1 VNDLSKQGM
10 DWRKKGWQRTGYGVG
25 GLLALAI
32 LFLGI
37 VMLSNGTL
45 RGMRLDLTQN
55 KLYTLTPGTQQVL
68 GELKEPV
75 NLYFYFSRDAA
86 AKQSPLIMPYAT
98 RVREF
103 LEEIAARSG
112 GKVHLHVVDPQPFS
126 EDEDRAA
133 EFGLQSLQ
141 AGGGGDAL
149 YFGLAGTNSTDGR
162 SAISSFQPD
171 REEFLE
177 YDVAKLIHE
186 LGTPKKPV
194 IGLMSSLGMQGQFDP
209 TTGQMSDPWPIL
221 AQIQQIFTLR
231 PMASDADHIDKDVDV
246 LMVVH
251 PKNLPANTLYAIDQ
265 FVMRGGKMLLFVDP
279 NSGADTSGQDPQN
292 PVASAMAN
300 HSSNLEP
307 LLSAWGVSYD
317 PGKVIG
323 DLELGL
329 EVRSSM
335 QAPPMRHIGI
345 LGLHRGDMDP
355 KDVVTTSLDVI
366 NMATSG
372 SLAGRPGAKTTL
384 EPLLMSSSSA
394 APLPAERF
402 NALSDPSSLRDG
414 FKPTGVRYTLA
425 ARVTGPVE
433 SAFPQGAPPNQ
444 KPPAGPPIAHLS
456 KAVSPAN
463 IVIIADTD
471 LLMDY
476 MWVQT
481 RELLGQKVAQAFA
494 NNGDFVAN
502 ILDNLSGSSAL
513 ISIRGRA
520 SFSRPFERVEALRRQ
535 ADDRLRAKAMELQ
548 SELQQTETKLTDLQ
562 SKRNDQA
569 SLMLSPEQEQEV
581 KHFTAEKARARKE
594 LRETQRGLN
603 VDIDRLDSRLKV
615 LNIAVA
621 PLIVAVVGGIVL
633 ALRRR
638 RKSRGSRATRLA
650 STETSTT

>member
-1 VNDLSKQGM
+1 M
-10 DWRKKGWQRTGYGVG
+10 AWQRIGYGMG
-25 GLLALAI
+25 GLLALAV
-32 LFLGI
+32 LFLGV
-37 VMLSNGTL
+37 VMLSNATL

-103 LEEIAARSG
+103 LEEIAARSRG
-112 GKVHLHVVDPQPFS
+112 MIHLHVVDPQPFS

-133 EFGLQSLQ
+133 EFGLTSLQ
-141 AGGGGDAL
+141 GGGGGEAL

-162 SAISSFQPD
+162 SVLSSFQPD

-194 IGLMSSLGMQGQFDP
+194 IGLMSSLGLQGQFDP
-209 TTGQMSDPWPIL
+209 TTGQMGDPWPIL
-221 AQIQQIFTLR
+221 AQIQQIFTVR
-231 PMASDADHIDKDVDV
+231 TVTSDADHIDKDVDV

-251 PKNLPANTLYAIDQ
+251 PKQLPAKTLYAIDQ
-265 FVMRGGKMLLFVDP
+265 FVMRGGKMLLLVDP

-292 PVASAMAN
+292 PLASAMAN
-300 HSSNLEP
+300 HSSTLEP

-317 PGKVIG
+317 ATKVIG

-345 LGLHRGDMDP
+345 LGLHHDDMDQ

-372 SLAGRPGAKTTL
+372 SLASRPGAKTTL
-384 EPLLMSSSSA
+384 EPLLMSSTSA

-402 NALSDPSSLRDG
+402 NALSDPSTLRDG
-414 FKPTGVRYTLA
+414 FKPTGVRYILA
-425 ARVTGPVE
+425 ARLTGPVE
-433 SAFPQGAPPNQ
+433 SAFPQGAPPDQ
-444 KPPAGPPIAHLS
+444 KPAAGPPIAHLAKS
-456 KAVSPAN
+456 VSPAN

-494 NNGDFVAN
+494 NNGDLVAN

-535 ADDRLRAKAMELQ
+535 ADDRLRAKALELQ
-548 SELQQTETKLTDLQ
+548 SELTQTETKLTELQ
-562 SKRNDQA
+562 GKRNDQA

-581 KHFTAEKARARKE
+581 KRFTAEKARARKE

-621 PLIVAVVGGIVL
+621 PLAVALVGGIVL

-638 RKSRGSRATRLA
+638 RQSRGSRATRISA
-650 STETSTT
+650 TETRAT

>member
-1 VNDLSKQGM
+1 VNGNRWK
-10 DWRKKGWQRTGYGVG
+10 RTGFGVG
-25 GLLALAI
+25 GLLALAV
-32 LFLGI
+32 LFLGV
-37 VMLSNGTL
+37 VMLSNAGL

-68 GELKEPV
+68 AELKEPV
-75 NLYFYFSRDAA
+75 NLYYYFSRDAA

-112 GKVHLHVVDPQPFS
+112 GKVHLRVIDPQAFS

-141 AGGGGDAL
+141 AGGGDAL

-162 SAISSFQPD
+162 SAIPSFQAD

-194 IGLMSSLGMQGQFDP
+194 IGLMSSLNMQGQFDP
-209 TTGQMSDPWPIL
+209 MSGRMSEPWPIL
-221 AQIQQIFTLR
+221 SQVQQIFTVR
-231 PMASDADHIDKDVDV
+231 PLTSETDHIDKDVDV

-251 PKNLPANTLYAIDQ
+251 PKHLPTKTLYAIDQ
-265 FVMRGGKMLLFVDP
+265 FVMRGGKVLLFVDP

-292 PVASAMAN
+292 PLAGAMAD

-307 LLSAWGVSYD
+307 LLSAWGVNYD
-317 PGKVIG
+317 AGKVIG

-345 LGLHRGDMDP
+345 LGLRHADMNQ

-366 NMATSG
+366 NMASSG
-372 SLAGRPGAKTTL
+372 SLAGKPGAKTTL
-384 EPLLMSSSSA
+384 EPLLLSSTSA

-402 NALSDPSSLRDG
+402 NALSDPSTLRDG
-414 FKPTGVRYTLA
+414 FKPTGTRYALA

-433 SAFPQGAPPNQ
+433 SAFPQGAPADQ
-444 KPPAGPPIAHLS
+444 KPAAGPPIAHLS

-481 RELLGQKVAQAFA
+481 REVFGQKIAQAFA
-494 NNGDFVAN
+494 NNGDLIAN

-520 SFSRPFERVEALRRQ
+520 SFSRPFERVEALHRL
-535 ADDRLRAKAMELQ
+535 ADDRLRSKALELQ
-548 SELQQTETKLTDLQ
+548 SELQQTEAKLTELQ

-581 KHFTAEKARARKE
+581 KRFTAEKARARKE

-603 VDIDRLDSRLKV
+603 VDIDRLESRLKV
-615 LNIAVA
+615 INIAIA
-621 PLIVAVVGGIVL
+621 PLIVAVVGGFVL
-633 ALRRR
+633 SLRRR
-638 RKSRGSRATRLA
+638 RKTRGSSQTRLA
-650 STETSTT
+650 PGETTST

>member
-1 VNDLSKQGM
+1 
-10 DWRKKGWQRTGYGVG
+10 VG
-25 GLLALAI
+25 GLLALAV
-32 LFLGI
+32 LFLGV
-37 VMLSNGTL
+37 VMLSNAGL
-45 RGMRLDLTQN
+45 RGARLDLTQN

-68 GELKEPV
+68 AELKEPV

-86 AKQSPLIMPYAT
+86 AKQSPLLMPYAT

-112 GKVHLHVVDPQPFS
+112 GKVRLRVIDPQAFS

-133 EFGLQSLQ
+133 ELGLQSLQ
-141 AGGGGDAL
+141 GGSGEAL

-162 SAISSFQPD
+162 SAIPSFQAD

-194 IGLMSSLGMQGQFDP
+194 IGLMSSLSMQGQFDP
-209 TTGQMSDPWPIL
+209 MSGRMSEPWPIL
-221 AQIQQIFTLR
+221 AQIQQLFTVR
-231 PMASDADHIDKDVDV
+231 PLTSDVDHIDKDVDV
-246 LMVVH
+246 LMLVH
-251 PKNLPANTLYAIDQ
+251 PKQLPTKTLYAIDQ

-279 NSGADTSGQDPQN
+279 NAGADTSGQDPSN
-292 PVASAMAN
+292 PLAGAMAN

-307 LLSAWGVSYD
+307 LLSAWGVNYD
-317 PGKVIG
+317 AGKVVG

-345 LGLHRGDMDP
+345 LGLHHADMNQ

-372 SLAGRPGAKTTL
+372 SLSARPGAKTTL
-384 EPLLMSSSSA
+384 EPLLLSSTSA

-402 NALSDPSSLRDG
+402 NALSDPSALRDG
-414 FKPTGVRYTLA
+414 FKPSGSRYTLA
-425 ARVTGPVE
+425 ARLTGPVE
-433 SAFPQGAPPNQ
+433 SAYPQGAPQDQ
-444 KPPAGPPIAHLS
+444 KPAAGPPVAHLA

-481 RELLGQKVAQAFA
+481 RELFGQRIAQAFA

-548 SELQQTETKLTDLQ
+548 SELQQTEAKLTELQ

-581 KHFTAEKARARKE
+581 KRFTAEKSRARKE

-603 VDIDRLDSRLKV
+603 VDIDRLNSRLKV
-615 LNIAVA
+615 INIAIA
-621 PLIVAVVGGIVL
+621 PLVVAVVGGIVL
-633 ALRRR
+633 SLRRR
-638 RKSRGSRATRLA
+638 RKSRGSTQTRL
-650 STETSTT
+650 STAEPSST

>member
-1 VNDLSKQGM
+1 VNGISS
-10 DWRKKGWQRTGYGVG
+10 RKGWQRTGYGVG
-25 GLLALAI
+25 GLLALAV
-32 LFLGI
+32 LFLGV
-37 VMLSNGTL
+37 VMLSNAGL
-45 RGMRLDLTQN
+45 RGARLDLTQN

-68 GELKEPV
+68 AELKEPV

-86 AKQSPLIMPYAT
+86 AKQSPLLMPYAT

-112 GKVHLHVVDPQPFS
+112 GKVRLRVIDPQAFS

-133 EFGLQSLQ
+133 ELGLQSLQ
-141 AGGGGDAL
+141 GGSGEAL

-162 SAISSFQPD
+162 SAIPSFQAD

-194 IGLMSSLGMQGQFDP
+194 IGLMSSLSMQGQFDP
-209 TTGQMSDPWPIL
+209 MSGRMSEPWPIL
-221 AQIQQIFTLR
+221 AQIQQLFTVR
-231 PMASDADHIDKDVDV
+231 PLTSDVDHIDKDVDV
-246 LMVVH
+246 LMLVH
-251 PKNLPANTLYAIDQ
+251 PKQLPTKTLYAIDQ

-279 NSGADTSGQDPQN
+279 NAGADTSGQDPSN
-292 PVASAMAN
+292 PLAGAMAN

-307 LLSAWGVSYD
+307 LLSAWGVNYD
-317 PGKVIG
+317 AGKVVG

-345 LGLHRGDMDP
+345 LGLHHADMNQ

-372 SLAGRPGAKTTL
+372 SLSARPGAKTTL
-384 EPLLMSSSSA
+384 EPLLLSSTSA

-402 NALSDPSSLRDG
+402 NALSDPSALRDG
-414 FKPTGVRYTLA
+414 FKPSGSRYTLA
-425 ARVTGPVE
+425 ARLTGPVE
-433 SAFPQGAPPNQ
+433 SAYPQGAPQDQ
-444 KPPAGPPIAHLS
+444 KPAAGPPVAHLA

-481 RELLGQKVAQAFA
+481 RELFGQRIAQAFA

-548 SELQQTETKLTDLQ
+548 SELQQTEAKLTELQ

-581 KHFTAEKARARKE
+581 KRFTAEKSRARKE

-603 VDIDRLDSRLKV
+603 VDIDRLNSRLKV
-615 LNIAVA
+615 INIAIA
-621 PLIVAVVGGIVL
+621 PLVVAVVGGIVL
-633 ALRRR
+633 SLRRR
-638 RKSRGSRATRLA
+638 RKSRGSTQTRL
-650 STETSTT
+650 STAEPSST

>member
-1 VNDLSKQGM
+1 MNGNRWK
-10 DWRKKGWQRTGYGVG
+10 RTGFGVG
-25 GLLALAI
+25 GLLALAV
-32 LFLGI
+32 LFLGV
-37 VMLSNGTL
+37 VMLSNASL

-68 GELKEPV
+68 AELKEPV
-75 NLYFYFSRDAA
+75 NLYYYFSRDAA

-112 GKVHLHVVDPQPFS
+112 GKVHLRVIDPQAFS

-141 AGGGGDAL
+141 AGGGDAL

-162 SAISSFQPD
+162 SAIPSFQAD

-194 IGLMSSLGMQGQFDP
+194 IGLMSSLNMQGQFDP
-209 TTGQMSDPWPIL
+209 MSGRMSEPWPIL
-221 AQIQQIFTLR
+221 SQVQQIFTVR
-231 PMASDADHIDKDVDV
+231 PLTSETDHIDKDVDV

-251 PKNLPANTLYAIDQ
+251 PKHLPTKTLYAIDQ

-292 PVASAMAN
+292 PLAGAMAD

-307 LLSAWGVSYD
+307 LLSAWGVNYD

-323 DLELGL
+323 DLERGL

-345 LGLHRGDMDP
+345 LGLRHADMNQ

-366 NMATSG
+366 NMASSG
-372 SLAGRPGAKTTL
+372 SLAGKPGAKTTL
-384 EPLLMSSSSA
+384 EPLLLSSTSA

-402 NALSDPSSLRDG
+402 NALSDPSTLRDG
-414 FKPTGVRYTLA
+414 FKPTGTRYALA

-433 SAFPQGAPPNQ
+433 SAFPKGAPADQ
-444 KPPAGPPIAHLS
+444 KPAAGPPIAHLS

-481 RELLGQKVAQAFA
+481 REVFGQKIAQAFA
-494 NNGDFVAN
+494 NNGDFIAN

-520 SFSRPFERVEALRRQ
+520 SFSRPFERVEALHRL
-535 ADDRLRAKAMELQ
+535 ADDRLRSKALELQ
-548 SELQQTETKLTDLQ
+548 SELQQTEAKLTELQ

-581 KHFTAEKARARKE
+581 KRFTAEKARARKE

-603 VDIDRLDSRLKV
+603 VDIDRLESRLKV
-615 LNIAVA
+615 INIAIA
-621 PLIVAVVGGIVL
+621 PLIVAVVGGFVL
-633 ALRRR
+633 SLRRR
-638 RKSRGSRATRLA
+638 RKSRGSSQTRLA
-650 STETSTT
+650 PGETTST